1 MSVGARPAERLIL
14 IDPGTGIPLSR
25 LQTWLAIIVMLSGTT
40 FVALVVTAISPIMH
54 MLSDHFGS
62 GGYGKTVAY
71 GLATVPSIGIMIG
84 APITG
89 WVIERVGARNFLL
102 AILIVFG
109 FSGSAGLYL
118 EDIRLL
124 VATRFIL
131 GVSAAGIVTATLIM
145 ISEYFDPDMRARIL
159 GYQAAVGAIAALSII
174 LAAGPLA
181 EWAGWRAPFAL
192 YLIAFLVFIAAAV
205 AIPRRPAREHRRP
218 LAAGQAGD
226 WAALVALWGPI
237 AVITALFVGS
247 FMPTLQVSFL
257 LAANGVMKP
266 SVNSLV
272 LSSSA
277 LMVGAGSAMYGP
289 LRHRFGDRAI
299 LAMCSTAIGAGI
311 VVMGLSHEAIQV
323 AIGCAIS
330 GVGTGLLNPQ
340 ANNML
345 ITRAGPNARGRA
357 AGLGYTARYTGD
369 FVNPVI
375 VAPLAIAVGL
385 HWAFVIVGGAFVV
398 AALLDAVRRRT
409 RVASA

>member
-1 MSVGARPAERLIL
+1 M
-14 IDPGTGIPLSR
+14 IDPASGKPLSR
-25 LQTWLAIIVMLSGTT
+25 LQTWLAIMVMLSGTT
-40 FVALVVTAISPIMH
+40 FVALVVTAVSPIMH

-71 GLATVPSIGIMIG
+71 GIATVPSIGIMIG

-102 AILIVFG
+102 VILLVFG

-118 EDIRLL
+118 DDIRLL

-145 ISEYFDPDMRARIL
+145 ISEYFEADMRARVL
-159 GYQAAVGAIAALSII
+159 GYQAAVGALAALSII
-174 LAAGPLA
+174 MAAGPLA

-192 YLIAFLVFIAAAV
+192 YLIAFLVFLAAAV
-205 AIPRRPAREHRRP
+205 AIPKRPARADRLPR
-218 LAAGQAGD
+218 AAAQPDA
-226 WAALVALWGPI
+226 WAALIALWVPI

-289 LRHRFGDRAI
+289 LRHRFGDRAM
-299 LAMCSTAIGAGI
+299 LALCATAIGAGI
-311 VVMGLSHEAIQV
+311 VVMGLSQGAIQV
-323 AIGCAIS
+323 AVGCAIS
-330 GVGTGLLNPQ
+330 GIGTGLLNPQ

-357 AGLGYTARYTGD
+357 AGLGYTARYLGD
-369 FVNPVI
+369 FANPVI
-375 VAPLAIAVGL
+375 VAPLAVAVGL
-385 HWAFVIVGGAFVV
+385 HGAFVVLGGAFVV
-398 AALLDAVRRRT
+398 AAMLS
-409 RVASA
+409 VAMNRAAPVSA